1 MKQLILRNL
10 KLRKVSL
17 IIYAALIIVSPFY
30 HLFLNKHT
38 VFGGIT
44 YSILSV
50 FVMFISLFDC
60 GNAFRLQFKL
70 GGNKAYY
77 FNHSLPFSAQ
87 EQLNAHYLTT
97 VLMSVAGAIVL
108 TDYYN
113 VPMGGEINGV
123 EMTTPMYFIAINLIG
138 HAIAFPKY
146 SEVRRDF
153 IPYWGFVVVVN
164 FIVPVIFSMSLLLI
178 AITTHSFKLI
188 DNVLDYSINIFGIVF
203 IIFGIILFGLTYFKQ
218 LKKINEAE
226 QTY

>member
-1 MKQLILRNL
+1 
-10 KLRKVSL
+10 
-17 IIYAALIIVSPFY
+17 
-30 HLFLNKHT
+30 
-38 VFGGIT
+38 
-44 YSILSV
+44 
-50 FVMFISLFDC
+50 
-60 GNAFRLQFKL
+60 
-70 GGNKAYY
+70 
-77 FNHSLPFSAQ
+77 
-87 EQLNAHYLTT
+87 
-97 VLMSVAGAIVL
+97 
-108 TDYYN
+108 
-113 VPMGGEINGV
+113 MGGEINGV